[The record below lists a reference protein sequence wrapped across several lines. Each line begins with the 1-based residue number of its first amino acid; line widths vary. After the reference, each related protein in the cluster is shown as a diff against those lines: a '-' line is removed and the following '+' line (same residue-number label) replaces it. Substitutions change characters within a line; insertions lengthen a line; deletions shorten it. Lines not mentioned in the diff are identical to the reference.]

1 MLPKKAWTGIVAGVA
16 VLIALFWFVNRPT
29 SQTGAELNL
38 RVGAVLPLTGD
49 LASYGKNAKDGIEL
63 AAQQLND
70 KASKEFGGTIRISLV
85 FEDSKGQ
92 PQLAVSAFQKLT
104 TIDRVSCVIGDIAS
118 SSTLAMAPLANSKKV
133 VLMSPAA
140 SAPGITDAGE
150 FVFRVWPSDAFEASV
165 IGDYLEKKPYRKIG
179 LAYVNNDYGQAML
192 RIIDAR
198 LKNFGGVILD
208 AEGFEQN
215 ARDLRAQL
223 TKLAGAAPE
232 VILLVS
238 YPKDSIIFLRQY
250 GELGLRIP
258 IVSTS
263 SFEDPQI
270 LKEQGK
276 VAEGVV
282 FSSPL
287 PADDADAIV
296 RNFRKAY
303 EAHYTKKPGLVA
315 DYAYDALRVLVEAA
329 KLVGATDGEAL
340 RLGLRKIID
349 FRGASGLINFDTNGD
364 VIKPAG
370 LKTVRNGEYVWLK

>member
-1 MLPKKAWTGIVAGVA
+1 MPKKAWIGIVAGAA
-16 VLIALFWFVNRPT
+16 VIIALFWFANRPAN
-29 SQTGAELNL
+29 QAEAELNL
-38 RVGAVLPLTGD
+38 RVGVVLPLTGD

-63 AAQQLND
+63 AAQELNNM
-70 KASKEFGGTIRISLV
+70 ASKWGGGAIRVSLV

-92 PQLAVSAFQKLT
+92 PHPAVSAFQKLT
-104 TIDRVSCVIGDIAS
+104 TVDRVSCVIGDVAS

-133 VLMSPAA
+133 ILMSPAA
-140 SAPGITDAGE
+140 SAPGITDAGD

-165 IGDYLEKKPYRKIG
+165 IGDYLEKKPYRKVG

-192 RIIDAR
+192 RIINAR

-215 ARDLRAQL
+215 SRDLRAQL
-223 TKLAGAAPE
+223 TKLASAAPE

-250 GELGLRIP
+250 AELGLHVP

-270 LKEQGK
+270 LREQGK

-287 PADDADAIV
+287 PADEADV
-296 RNFRKAY
+296 VVGNFRKTY
-303 EAHYTKKPGLVA
+303 EAKYTKKPGLVA
-315 DYAYDALRVLVEAA
+315 DYAYDALRILAEAA
-329 KLVGATDGEAL
+329 KLAGATDGESL
-340 RLGLRKIID
+340 RSGLGKIKD
-349 FRGASGLINFDTNGD
+349 FRGASGLINFDANGD
-364 VIKPAG
+364 VVKPAG

>member
-1 MLPKKAWTGIVAGVA
+1 MPKKAWIGIVAGAA
-16 VLIALFWFVNRPT
+16 VIIALFWFANRPAI
-29 SQTGAELNL
+29 QAEAELNL
-38 RVGAVLPLTGD
+38 RVGVVLPLTGD

-63 AAQQLND
+63 AAQELNNM
-70 KASKEFGGTIRISLV
+70 ASKWGGGAIRVSLV

-92 PQLAVSAFQKLT
+92 PQPAVSAFQKLT
-104 TIDRVSCVIGDIAS
+104 TVDRVSCVIGDVAS

-133 VLMSPAA
+133 ILMSPAA
-140 SAPGITDAGE
+140 SAPGITDAGD

-165 IGDYLEKKPYRKIG
+165 IGDYLEKKPYRKVG

-192 RIIDAR
+192 RIINAR

-215 ARDLRAQL
+215 SRDLRAQL

-250 GELGLRIP
+250 AELGLHVP

-287 PADDADAIV
+287 PADEADV
-296 RNFRKAY
+296 VVGNFRKAY
-303 EAHYTKKPGLVA
+303 EAKYTKKPGLVA
-315 DYAYDALRVLVEAA
+315 DYAYDALRILAEAA
-329 KLVGATDGEAL
+329 KLVGATDGESL
-340 RLGLRKIID
+340 RSGLGKIKD
-349 FRGASGLINFDTNGD
+349 FRGASGLINFDANGD
-364 VIKPAG
+364 VVKPAG

>member
-1 MLPKKAWTGIVAGVA
+1 M
-16 VLIALFWFVNRPT
+16 LIAIFWFANRST
-29 SQTGAELNL
+29 NQTEAELNL
-38 RVGAVLPLTGD
+38 RVGVVLPLTGD

-63 AAQQLND
+63 AAQELNSM
-70 KASKEFGGTIRISLV
+70 ASKGGGGAIRISLV

-92 PQLAVSAFQKLT
+92 PQPAVSAFQKLT
-104 TIDRVSCVIGDIAS
+104 TVDRVSCVIGDVAS

-198 LKNFGGVILD
+198 LKNFGGVISD

-215 ARDLRAQL
+215 TRDLRAQL

-250 GELGLRIP
+250 AELGLHIP

-276 VAEGVV
+276 VAEGIV

-287 PADDADAIV
+287 PADDADV
-296 RNFRKAY
+296 VVGNFRKAY
-303 EAHYTKKPGLVA
+303 EARYTKKPGLVA
-315 DYAYDALRVLVEAA
+315 DYAYDALRVLAEAA
-329 KLVGATDGEAL
+329 RLVGATDGESL
-340 RLGLRKIID
+340 RSGLGKIKD
-349 FRGASGLINFDTNGD
+349 FYGASGLINFDTNGD
-364 VIKPAG
+364 VVKPAG
-370 LKTVRNGEYVWLK
+370 LKTVKNGEYVWLK